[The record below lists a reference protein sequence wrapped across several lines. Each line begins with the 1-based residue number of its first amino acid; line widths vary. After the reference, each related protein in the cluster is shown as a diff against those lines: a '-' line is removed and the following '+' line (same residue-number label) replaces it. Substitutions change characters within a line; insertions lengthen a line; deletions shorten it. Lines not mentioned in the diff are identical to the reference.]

1 MSVTPTAILFAWF
14 AFDVAVAPFAV
25 MLARRL
31 ARECVQVPDGIDLG
45 GN

>member
-1 MSVTPTAILFAWF
+1 MTITIILSWF
-14 AFDVAVAPFAV
+14 AFDVAFAPFAV
-25 MLARRL
+25 LLARRL